1 MIFETLRN
9 PETKLIFN
17 PKTETGDNLQ
27 FSFLDIDIIIEIKTQ
42 LYKRF
47 ISR

>member
-17 PKTETGDNLQ
+17 LKTETGDNLQ
-27 FSFLDIDIIIEIKTQ
+27 FYFLDIDIIIEIKTQ